1 MAEERTV
8 SVFTKINSSN
18 RGRQTAETVV
28 STTRVLQQEQR
39 KKNRNPKPVLT
50 IFQDLPGLMAS
61 TDRPCPTPE
70 PEESDSESEQ
80 GRDHRFNN
88 DASNEGKAL
97 PAIPSNNLDEDDNLY
112 TEEAEVWEL
121 EAGLDEDIEPAEP
134 GNREHFEVPTVD
146 GVDLNHPLLLDLL
159 GDRPVDGATMPPSRV
174 SPVAVTETTS
184 QNHSNVYATGFDF

>member
-1 MAEERTV
+1 MV
-8 SVFTKINSSN
+8 
-18 RGRQTAETVV
+18 
-28 STTRVLQQEQR
+28 
-39 KKNRNPKPVLT
+39 
-50 IFQDLPGLMAS
+50 S

-88 DASNEGKAL
+88 DTDNEGKAL
-97 PAIPSNNLDEDDNLY
+97 PAISSNDLDEDDTLY

-159 GDRPVDGATMPPSRV
+159 SDRQVEGVIILPSGV

-184 QNHSNVYATGFDF
+184 QKHSDVYATRFDF